1 MSSIQQITE
10 EQLATLTRQWK
21 HKRGSHLPDRGTAPI
36 SSAEIRIASL
46 EGTLQS
52 IMALGNR
59 AKETGNYLTAVK
71 RIVGLA
77 HEALGLPPKW

>member
-1 MSSIQQITE
+1 MGSIQQITE
-10 EQLATLTRQWK
+10 SQLSTLTRQW
-21 HKRGSHLPDRGTAPI
+21 RNRGGSHLEGRGTAPV
-36 SSAEIRIASL
+36 SSDEIRSASL

-52 IMALGNR
+52 IMAIGNR
-59 AKETGNYLTAVK
+59 SRQTGDYRTAVK